1 MVFVWALAALLGS
14 WQSADKKDQPLV
26 SATNPVYLSCTV
38 WTGKDWSKPTA
49 RSARTPVKQSS
60 KGYRAYGE
68 VSVEVSGED
77 CENTTKLYIAKPN
90 ENEFKVVYTTSEGGG
105 NGIRLVSWSPSGEKL
120 LAEVTSWA
128 YESDAGFGFI
138 PLIYD
143 SSSNSAKEIQ
153 TMDKTLMRLLG
164 SACSFEDHVRGWRTD
179 ERLLVRVSP
188 SFGVDEDEDS
198 SCVKEP
204 RLFLYDLQKDAL
216 QPIQTQP
223 KPN

>member
-14 WQSADKKDQPLV
+14 WQSTDKKDQPLV

-38 WTGKDWSKPTA
+38 WTGKDWSKPAA
-49 RSARTPVKQSS
+49 RSARTPVRQSP

-68 VSVEVSGED
+68 VSVEVNGED

-90 ENEFKVVYTTSEGGG
+90 ESEFKVVYTTSEDGG
-105 NGIRLVSWSPSGEKL
+105 NGIRLVGWSPNGDRL
-120 LAEVTSWA
+120 LAEVTFWA

-143 SSSNSAKEIQ
+143 SSSNSAKEVQ
-153 TMDKTLMRLLG
+153 AMDKTLMRLLG
-164 SACSFEDHVRGWRTD
+164 SGCSFEDHVRGWKTD

-204 RLFLYDLQKDAL
+204 RLFLYDLQRDTL
-216 QPIQTQP
+216 QPIQP
-223 KPN
+223 KPS